1 MRIDILTLFPKMIES
16 VLGESITGRALKN
29 NLFELNLTD
38 IRDFTKDKHR
48 RVDDYPYGGGTG
60 MVMMAEPVYLAYES
74 VKTEKSKLIYM
85 TPHGKTFNQKMAKK
99 LAKEEHLVFLCGHYE
114 GIDQRVIDALNP
126 MEISLGDFIL
136 TGGELAVMP
145 VCDSIIRLLPG
156 VLGNEASLNEESFEN
171 NLLEYPQYTRPE
183 EILGMKVPEVL
194 LSGHHKNIEKWRY
207 EKSLENTYLKRPDLI
222 DENEFSK
229 ENAEI
234 LKNIK
239 KSLANRKKI

>member
-1 MRIDILTLFPKMIES
+1 MRIDILTLFPKMIEA

-29 NLFELNLTD
+29 NIFDLNLTD

-60 MVMMAEPVYLAYES
+60 MVMMAEPVYLAYNS
-74 VKTEKSKLIYM
+74 VKSEKSKLIYM
-85 TPHGKTFNQKMAKK
+85 TPHGKTFNQKMAKE
-99 LAKEEHLVFLCGHYE
+99 LAKEEHLIFLCGHYE
-114 GIDQRVIDALNP
+114 GIDQRVIDKLEP

-156 VLGNEASLNEESFEN
+156 VLGNEDSLNEESFEN

-183 EILGMKVPEVL
+183 EILGMRVPEVL
-194 LSGHHKNIEKWRY
+194 LSGHHKNIEAWRH
-207 EKSLENTYLKRPDLI
+207 EQSLKNTYLKRPDLLN
-222 DENEFSK
+222 ENEISV
-229 ENAEI
+229 EDIEI
-234 LKNIK
+234 LKKFK
-239 KSLANRKKI
+239 KTIANRKKI